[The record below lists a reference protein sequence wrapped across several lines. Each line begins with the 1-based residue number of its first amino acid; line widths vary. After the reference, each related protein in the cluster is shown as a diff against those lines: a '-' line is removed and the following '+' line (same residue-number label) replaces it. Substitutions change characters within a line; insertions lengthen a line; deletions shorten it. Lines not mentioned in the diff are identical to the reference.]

1 VGLRFDWYPI
11 VDHEVVS
18 NKTSII
24 VELITQKSITKGTK
38 EKIKSTTTQILSALY
53 LSYFSLPKGS
63 TLVSLPLSSGHY
75 SNSNYSYR
83 VIKDIFNCLCELKW
97 IKFDKGSEDKKRVTR
112 IWAVEELASAFDA
125 VGLLWFPQQPNPKES
140 LVVLR
145 DFKNP
150 EGETKRERG
159 PKIDLP
165 VPELPEVESYRTT
178 LYQYNQ
184 FLLQH
189 CISLELDDEN
199 LNQLANEMVQRKKDK
214 KKVWETEEEERIGC
228 LDLSRVQLR
237 RIFSRGELTKGG
249 RYYGGFWQSIPS
261 SHRPHL
267 RIDGKKTIEMD
278 YSSMALRIIYAQE
291 GHEVSEDVD
300 LYDIGLPNW
309 GAGKDPRRKSIKTYI
324 NAVIN
329 DESGNYR
336 LSKKD
341 LNIIGVSHKE
351 LHELVL
357 NRHKAIEHLFSSGE
371 GLNAQFID
379 SQIAEHV
386 MMALLHEEVVVLPI
400 HDSFIV
406 RVGFRQWLDEEMNK
420 AFEKITGAKTTLTE
434 APIKANEHFGLND
447 EELVE
452 ATSDPEGAIVN
463 FGSEEVWGAFTRD
476 EIMDRY
482 LGSWKCA

>member
-11 VDHEVVS
+11 VDHEVMS

-24 VELITQKSITKGTK
+24 VELVSKRRITKGTK
-38 EKIKSTTTQILSALY
+38 EKVESTTIQILSALY

-97 IKFDKGSEDKKRVTR
+97 VEFDKGTEDKKKVTR
-112 IWAVEELASAFDA
+112 IWAVGELASAFDT

-145 DFKNP
+145 DFLNP
-150 EGETKRERG
+150 KGKTKKERG
-159 PKIDLP
+159 PKVDLE

-214 KKVWETEEEERIGC
+214 KKVWATDEEERIGC

-237 RIFSRGELTKGG
+237 RIFSRGSLEKGG

-291 GHEVSEDVD
+291 GHEVSKDVD

-309 GAGKDPRRKSIKTYI
+309 RPEKDPRRKPIKTYI

-329 DESGNYR
+329 DESGKYR
-336 LSKKD
+336 LPKED
-341 LNIIGVSHKE
+341 LDIIGISHKE
-351 LHELVL
+351 LHKLVL
-357 NRHKAIEHLFSSGE
+357 NSHEPIEHLFSSGE
-371 GLNAQFID
+371 GLNAQFVD
-379 SQIAEHV
+379 SQIAELV
-386 MMALLHEEVVVLPI
+386 MEAMMFEEIVVLPI

-406 RVGFRQWLDEEMNK
+406 RVGYAGILHEEMNK
-420 AFEKITGAKTTLTE
+420 AFEMLTGAKTTITE
-434 APIKANEHFGLND
+434 APIKANAHFGLND

-452 ATSDPEGAIVN
+452 ATSDIEKSVVD
-463 FGSEEVWGAFTRD
+463 FGSEEVWEAFIRD

-482 LGSWKCA
+482 FGSWKCR